1 MYRRDSIDSNKPE
14 EDEEERRKFEI
25 NTVFDKDNKER
36 QFMSNLVRTTK
47 YTCINFLPKNLWEQ
61 FTKLANAYFLMMG
74 LIQLIPGVAPE
85 GGFATTVTPLSLVVL
100 VSMVKDIFEDRKR
113 RVKDTEEN
121 QSPC

>member
-1 MYRRDSIDSNKPE
+1 
-14 EDEEERRKFEI
+14 
-25 NTVFDKDNKER
+25 
-36 QFMSNLVRTTK
+36 MSNLVRTTK

-74 LIQLIPGVAPE
+74 LIQLIPGVAPD

-121 QSPC
+121 QSPCQCVKRGGDRFEQAKTQDI